1 MRFGILGPL
10 AVWTDAGEPVVV
22 PGTKVR
28 ALLAD
33 LLINVGQ
40 PVSADRLVH
49 DIWSDDPPGNA
60 AGTLS
65 AKASQLR
72 RALDDAEPGARVLVV
87 SPPPGYRLDVA
98 PETVDAHRFSSLTAA
113 ARATDDPQRAV
124 AALTEALALWRGSAL
139 ADFRDDEFAGPT
151 IARFE
156 EQRLTAYEDL
166 AHARLELGEH
176 TAIAGELADLVAE
189 HPLRERLRASHI
201 RALYGAGRQHDAL
214 ASYEQL
220 RAALA
225 DELGLDPSAELV
237 ALQRDILA
245 QAPSLTTSAPKVHV
259 RRRISNLPSKA
270 TPLIGRADAVRQ
282 VLSALDGN
290 RLLTLTGPG
299 GVGKTRLA
307 LTVATEAL
315 SQFADGVWLVE
326 LAGFA
331 KATVADLAG
340 AVAATLEIRDTG
352 ESADAAAH
360 LAATIAERSMLLVLD
375 NCEHVLDAAAELAE
389 QLLDTAPHLHVL
401 STSREPLG
409 VPSERLWNVDVLEL
423 SSAVELFVA
432 RAESAAPGFELDD
445 DTTEAISI
453 LCRRLDGIPLA
464 LELAATRVRALGVH
478 EMVARLNDRFRLL
491 STGHRGRP
499 PRQQT
504 LIALIDWSWQLLTPA
519 EQTVLSRLSVFADG
533 CTLEAAESI
542 CASTEVDRA
551 DVADL
556 LVRLVDRSLVVALHT
571 GKSSRYRLL
580 ESVAAFCLD
589 RLSDSGALR
598 PTLERHAAYYVDFAE
613 RAAPELF
620 GAGQVH
626 WLRLLDAEVPNMR
639 RVLDDAVRD
648 RNGTAALR
656 LANSLAWFWF
666 LRGRL
671 GEGRRY
677 LDAAIRIDSDADP
690 ALRASASAWAAGFAF
705 TQGDAD
711 DREGLCNSVLAQFSD
726 PPARARAEWFL
737 GFSGLDLGEFEA
749 SVELVDQALTTFVD
763 IGDRWGIAAVHLVKA
778 VSAHIVADVVA
789 LEESAK
795 ISEQIFD
802 SLGDRWGQLQAT
814 AWLGGLAE
822 LRADFDEAIIA
833 HTRGL
838 AIAQEL
844 ELWQNVSVSLSWL
857 GWVAMQQGDFVAAQE
872 YCAEGLRLAAEQGA
886 VSARIMASMGLGL
899 AARRAGD
906 VARAEEI
913 LHGILDMA
921 PGDSASE
928 PQAFRPVILCE
939 LGFIHEQRGEVDAA
953 FALHI
958 EAYEAA
964 ISLAAPR
971 DLAYAL
977 VGLAGASAFGGQFEP
992 AARLLGAAEAVR
1004 TSVGMPPS
1012 PAEQDDID
1020 RIRQMLIC
1028 SFGEESL
1035 MAGTKVGHTLSS
1047 EEIRKLVSDESIRES
1062 LELVGP
1068 SRQTGQK

>member
-33 LLINVGQ
+33 LLINVGR
-40 PVSADRLVH
+40 PVSADRLVD
-49 DIWSDDPPGNA
+49 DIWGEDPPGNA

-65 AKASQLR
+65 AKASHLR
-72 RALDDAEPGARVLVV
+72 RALDDAEPGARALVV
-87 SPPPGYRLDVA
+87 SPPPGYKLDVA
-98 PETVDAHRFSSLTAA
+98 LDAVDAHRFMLLTAT
-113 ARATDDPQRAV
+113 ARSTDDPTRAV
-124 AALTEALALWRGSAL
+124 EALTEALALWRGSAL

-151 IARFE
+151 IVRLE
-156 EQRLTAYEDL
+156 EQRLTALEDL
-166 AHARLELGEH
+166 AHARLGLGEH
-176 TAIAGELADLVAE
+176 TAVAGELADLVAE

-220 RAALA
+220 RTALA

-259 RRRISNLPSKA
+259 RRRTSNLPAKTS
-270 TPLIGRADAVRQ
+270 PLIGRAAAVQDLRTAVGQ
-282 VLSALDGN
+282 D

-307 LTVATEAL
+307 LTVANEV
-315 SQFADGVWLVE
+315 SVEFADGVWLIE

-331 KATVADLAG
+331 SATVADLAE
-340 AVAATLEIRDTG
+340 AVAATLEIRDMG
-352 ESADAAAH
+352 ESFDAAAH
-360 LAATIAERSMLLVLD
+360 LATTIAERSMLLVLD
-375 NCEHVLDAAAELAE
+375 NCEHVLDAAAGLAE
-389 QLLDTAPHLHVL
+389 QLLDAAPQLHIL
-401 STSREPLG
+401 STSREPLS
-409 VPSERLWNVDVLEL
+409 VPSERIWSVEVLEID
-423 SSAVELFVA
+423 SAVELFVA
-432 RAESAAPGFELDD
+432 RAASAAPGFELDD
-445 DTTEAISI
+445 DTADAISI

-519 EQTVLSRLSVFADG
+519 EQAVLCRLSVFADG

-542 CASTEVDRA
+542 CASSEVYAD

-556 LVRLVDRSLVVALHT
+556 LVRLVDRSLVVALHS
-571 GKSSRYRLL
+571 GKASRYRLL

-589 RLSDSGALR
+589 RLRDSGGLGPA
-598 PTLERHAAYYVDFAE
+598 LERHAAYYAEFAE

-620 GAGQVH
+620 GAGQVR

-648 RNGTAALR
+648 GDGTSALR
-656 LANSLAWFWF
+656 LANSLAWFWY

-677 LDAAIRIDSDADP
+677 LDAAVRIGSDADP
-690 ALRASASAWAAGFAF
+690 AFRATASAWAAGFAF
-705 TQGDAD
+705 TQGDVD
-711 DREGLCNSVLAQFSD
+711 DREALCSNALAQFSE
-726 PPARARAEWFL
+726 PAARARAEWFL
-737 GFSGLDLGEFEA
+737 GFTGMDGGDFDA
-749 SVELVDQALTTFVD
+749 SVELVDRALATFVEE
-763 IGDRWGIAAVHLVKA
+763 GDRWGIAAAHLVKS
-778 VSAHIVADVVA
+778 VTAHVAADLVA
-789 LEESAK
+789 LEDSAK

-822 LRADFDEAIIA
+822 LRADFDEAIAA

-844 ELWQNVSVSLSWL
+844 ELWQSVSVSLSWL
-857 GWVAMQQGDFVAAQE
+857 GWVAMQQRNFAAAQE
-872 YCAEGLRLAAEQGA
+872 YCEEGLRLAVEQGA
-886 VSARIMASMGLGL
+886 ISARVMASLGLGL

-913 LHGILDMA
+913 LHNLLEMA
-921 PGDSASE
+921 PGDSSSE
-928 PQAFRPVILCE
+928 PAAYHPVILCE

-953 FALHI
+953 FALHA

-964 ISLAAPR
+964 VTLAAPR

-977 VGLAGASAFGGQFEP
+977 LGLSGASAFGGQFEL
-992 AARLLGAAEAVR
+992 AARLMGAAEAVR
-1004 TSVGMPPS
+1004 TSIGMPPS
-1012 PAEQDDID
+1012 PAEEDDID
-1020 RIRQMLIC
+1020 RVRQMLIC
-1028 SFGEESL
+1028 SLGEDSL
-1035 MAGTKVGHTLSS
+1035 VASTAVGRTLSP
-1047 EEIRKLVSDESIRES
+1047 EEVRELVSDASIRQS
-1062 LELVGP
+1062 LELAAP
-1068 SRQTGQK
+1068 SGQTGQK